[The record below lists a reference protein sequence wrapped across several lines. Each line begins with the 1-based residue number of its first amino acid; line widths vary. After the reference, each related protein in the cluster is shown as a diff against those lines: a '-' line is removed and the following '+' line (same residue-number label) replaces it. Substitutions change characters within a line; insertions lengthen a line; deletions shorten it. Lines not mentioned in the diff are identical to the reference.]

1 MSPGLVSKIDFSSE
15 AGLLANFDEELTRM
29 AEKRTNNDLD
39 IEQYK
44 IN

>member
-29 AEKRTNNDLD
+29 AEKRTNDDFDLD
-39 IEQYK
+39 QYK